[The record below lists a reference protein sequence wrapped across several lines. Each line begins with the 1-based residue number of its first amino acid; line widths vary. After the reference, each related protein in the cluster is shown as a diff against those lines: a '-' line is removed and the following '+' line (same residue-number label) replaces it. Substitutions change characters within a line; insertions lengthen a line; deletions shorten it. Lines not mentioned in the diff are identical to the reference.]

1 MDLYMYTYSERCRF
15 DCLKH
20 WASPSRLHASY
31 WHANEAFPPSD
42 QSTKHLEKSHNGF
55 GVGRNLQPQNH
66 LLIDLRLIDLK
77 YIRPSNALNMS
88 KIVQISTLSCC
99 FPNHAVLLD
108 INHAMTA
115 NTVQQNRLY
124 AYHFFPAHVC
134 TICSYIALALSDLT
148 SSLPGHSGLLP
159 PLPPLDSHRAG
170 AICGCRSSKGARH
183 SPGAVYGHD
192 KCKII
197 QWNPIETILQ
207 LHVPKRCRHR
217 LNILTWLTYVYELC
231 SNQPPHVVTVQ
242 RMYLLQKHVGFKHAT
257 YPSE

>member
-1 MDLYMYTYSERCRF
+1 M
-15 DCLKH
+15 
-20 WASPSRLHASY
+20 
-31 WHANEAFPPSD
+31 
-42 QSTKHLEKSHNGF
+42 
-55 GVGRNLQPQNH
+55 
-66 LLIDLRLIDLK
+66 DLK

-88 KIVQISTLSCC
+88 KIVQISTLNCC

-124 AYHFFPAHVC
+124 VYHGFFPAHVC

-183 SPGAVYGHD
+183 SPGAVYGPD

-197 QWNPIETILQ
+197 QWNPIETILLAAPCTKEVQ
-207 LHVPKRCRHR
+207 TQTEYTDTAYLCIRTLQQPATTCCHSTTNVSPPKTCWIQTCNLSIRVARAINLVKISKAYWR
-217 LNILTWLTYVYELC
+217 VLGPVDW
-231 SNQPPHVVTVQ
+231 QTVSFIVWFDL
-242 RMYLLQKHVGFKHAT
+242 R
-257 YPSE
+257 

>member
-1 MDLYMYTYSERCRF
+1 MYTYSERCRF

-108 INHAMTA
+108 INHVMTA

-124 AYHFFPAHVC
+124 AYHFFSC
-134 TICSYIALALSDLT
+134 TCLYDLFLHCTSTLRLDVQPPRPFWT
-148 SSLPGHSGLLP
+148 SS
-159 PLPPLDSHRAG
+159 PLASSWLAP
-170 AICGCRSSKGARH
+170 CGS
-183 SPGAVYGHD
+183 
-192 KCKII
+192 
-197 QWNPIETILQ
+197 NL
-207 LHVPKRCRHR
+207 
-217 LNILTWLTYVYELC
+217 WL
-231 SNQPPHVVTVQ
+231 S
-242 RMYLLQKHVGFKHAT
+242 
-257 YPSE
+257 